1 MGHSIYMGPWDI
13 MSQHYVKKG
22 EPPPGLSSFTKI
34 RLGWIGK
41 HQVQI
46 VKPCETSFALL
57 SPLSKGG
64 QLLVVKIP
72 LDDGTYYLIE
82 NRQPVGFD
90 KMLPDSGIL
99 ILEVHPEARE
109 GFGTVKVKSAAGSRN
124 FAEATY
130 KLEVSNRNV
139 FVDKRNNVA
148 IIPLWRQKE
157 NLGVLITTPDHS
169 EAAIKAA
176 QAIQALIDQNLG
188 TSDNEKETV
197 ILEAT
202 TAFKS
207 KDFEKSYAIATRRH
221 EGR

>member
-1 MGHSIYMGPWDI
+1 M
-13 MSQHYVKKG
+13 
-22 EPPPGLSSFTKI
+22 
-34 RLGWIGK
+34 
-41 HQVQI
+41 
-46 VKPCETSFALL
+46 
-57 SPLSKGG
+57 
-64 QLLVVKIP
+64 VKIP
-72 LDDGTYYLIE
+72 LDDWTYYLVE

-99 ILEVHPEARE
+99 ILEVHPRVRE

-130 KLEVSNRNV
+130 KLEISNRNV

-169 EAAIKAA
+169 EAAIKAGR
-176 QAIQALIDQNLG
+176 AIQALIDQNLG
-188 TSDNEKETV
+188 TSDNEKETA
-197 ILEAT
+197 ILEAI

>member
-1 MGHSIYMGPWDI
+1 
-13 MSQHYVKKG
+13 MSQHFVKEG

-34 RLGWIGK
+34 RLGWIEK

-46 VKPCETSFALL
+46 VKPGETSFALL
-57 SPLSKGG
+57 SPLSKGD

-72 LDDGTYYLIE
+72 LDDWTYYLVE

-99 ILEVHPEARE
+99 ILEVHPRVRE
-109 GFGTVKVKSAAGSRN
+109 GFGTVKVKGAAGSRN

-169 EAAIKAA
+169 EAAIKAGR
-176 QAIQALIDQNLG
+176 AIQALIDQNLG

-197 ILEAT
+197 ILEAI